1 MQDDRD
7 WDEEH
12 AFDREIERR
21 ERSDLIWRI
30 GGWVA
35 IGLSGVAVIG
45 FLWWL
50 VK

>member
-1 MQDDRD
+1 MQDDRNS
-7 WDEEH
+7 E
-12 AFDREIERR
+12 AAVDREIERR